1 MCKRYIFTFLFL
13 IYMQC
18 ATLPSTG
25 KAIRASYKAGQ
36 QVSRLEQAI
45 KSNDPVF
52 IKKEA
57 SKAKKLI
64 RELSIIQANVQG
76 KHAKCKENLAHLSKY
91 RWGFWSLVGLLV
103 LVLIYKFKRFLKL
116 GFLFPNIS

>member
-1 MCKRYIFTFLFL
+1 
-13 IYMQC
+13 MQC

-25 KAIRASYKAGQ
+25 KAIKASYKAGQ

-52 IKKEA
+52 IKQEA
-57 SKAKKLI
+57 KKAKELI
-64 RELSIIQANVQG
+64 QELSIIQANAQG

-91 RWGFWSLVGLLV
+91 HWGFWGLVSLLV
-103 LVLIYKFKRFLKL
+103 LIIIYKFKRFLKL
-116 GFLFPNIS
+116 GFLSPNIS